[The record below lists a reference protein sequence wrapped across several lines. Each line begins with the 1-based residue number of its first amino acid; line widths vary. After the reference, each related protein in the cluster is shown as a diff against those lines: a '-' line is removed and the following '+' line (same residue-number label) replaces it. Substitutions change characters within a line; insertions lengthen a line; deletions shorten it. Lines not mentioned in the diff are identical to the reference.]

1 MKLPVKLLLIAA
13 SVGIAPLCHARDAQA
28 AAQPAPQTESAPV
41 PDSAMTQTASADPST
56 RLAAIVPPGLTPQA
70 ACDGFKSLN
79 DCSAALHASQN
90 LNIPFPDVK
99 GRVTSGKTLAA
110 AIHSLRPEADA
121 GKEVRR
127 AEQQAAE
134 DLRPSG

>member
-1 MKLPVKLLLIAA
+1 MKLPFQLLLIAA
-13 SVGIAPLCHARDAQA
+13 TVAIAPLCHAQA
-28 AAQPAPQTESAPV
+28 AGQPASQTEAAATPDQSMAQSAP
-41 PDSAMTQTASADPST
+41 ADAST

-70 ACDGFKSLN
+70 ACDGFKSLT

-99 GRVTSGKTLAA
+99 GKVTSGKSLAA
-110 AIHSLRPEADA
+110 AIKSLRPEADA
-121 GKEVRR
+121 SKEEKR

-134 DLRPSG
+134 DLHPSG

>member
-1 MKLPVKLLLIAA
+1 MKLPFQLLLIAA
-13 SVGIAPLCHARDAQA
+13 TVAIAPLCHAQA
-28 AAQPAPQTESAPV
+28 AGQPASQTEAAPAAD
-41 PDSAMTQTASADPST
+41 PAATQSMASDPST

-70 ACDGFKSLN
+70 ACDGFKSLT

-99 GRVTSGKTLAA
+99 GKVTSGKSLAA
-110 AIHSLRPEADA
+110 AIKSLRPEADA
-121 GKEVRR
+121 SKEEKR

-134 DLRPSG
+134 DLHPSG